1 MRVLW
6 KPEEDKEGTLHARV
20 VVAKARRKQKPG
32 GMNEE
37 VDVVA
42 ATMARAVR
50 EIKPAGRSAIMAV
63 MRSEGG
69 REGRRMS
76 LTDLKRIKD

>member
-69 REGRRMS
+69 GGRGVE
-76 LTDLKRIKD
+76 